1 MSGNGRGGF
10 WHHCRQLIG
19 TADNEAHDLPPRL
32 VHTSPMRHWGI
43 QDKFP
48 LPDTGLMNGQGVY
61 NRPLIRPA
69 YSRFRLNRR
78 MDFVA
83 PDHKTPWP
91 SVNWVPT
98 FPMRVQQVTKSGGRA
113 PQHPGL
119 VTVQQMQQYNRAV
132 PSISGGLSG
141 FSDAVSRALYGS
153 D

>member
-1 MSGNGRGGF
+1 MGGF
-10 WHHCRQLIG
+10 WHTCRKVIG
-19 TADNEAHDLPPRL
+19 TAGNDDKDLSRG
-32 VHTSPMRHWGI
+32 VVAASPMRRWGI
-43 QDKFP
+43 EDKFP
-48 LPDTGLMNGQGVY
+48 MVDEGLQQGTGVY

-91 SVNWVPT
+91 SVNWIPT
-98 FPMRVQQVTKSGGRA
+98 PPYRTHQVTKSGGRA

-119 VTVQQMQQYNRAV
+119 ISVQQMQQYHRSV
-132 PSISGGLSG
+132 PSISSGLSG
-141 FSDAVSRALYGS
+141 FSDAINRALYG